1 MTCRALSDMIE
12 AERTESP
19 EDGRVREWRRIFPAE
34 GDAGR
39 EERTCLMAV
48 KMLLIAIL
56 IAVLMNAL
64 QWHLPGSVLYGWLDQ
79 NGLNFVWAG
88 LTAGIIAACLLL
100 YRRRKK

>member
-1 MTCRALSDMIE
+1 MS
-12 AERTESP
+12 
-19 EDGRVREWRRIFPAE
+19 
-34 GDAGR
+34 
-39 EERTCLMAV
+39 MAV

-56 IAVLMNAL
+56 IAVLMTL
-64 QWHLPGSVLYGWLDQ
+64 FSGIYPGSVLYGWLE